1 MPSNCT
7 ATGRC
12 SKDASIYLHTD
23 ATVDV
28 ADFKIAKMLFP
39 ATAGTYAGPE

>member
-1 MPSNCT
+1 MLEV
-7 ATGRC
+7 GIEKYFR
-12 SKDASIYLHTD
+12 DASIYLHTD

-28 ADFKIAKMLFP
+28 ADFKIARMLFP